1 MHLARSM
8 SYPSCRN
15 CTVRAQ
21 GGSFEGVDSTA
32 AGEEG
37 QVGVLMTGTR
47 PAKMDQNLSND
58 VQDKT
63 ADISG
68 SGRKRLHGGIG
79 LIVRCQGPSGS
90 GVTYL
95 ERCSLWLN
103 LAACPCPV
111 LVLTTDFLLP

>member
-15 CTVRAQ
+15 CTLRAQ

-32 AGEEG
+32 AGGEG

-47 PAKMDQNLSND
+47 PAKMGQNLSND

-68 SGRKRLHGGIG
+68 SGREQKRWASKSI
-79 LIVRCQGPSGS
+79 
-90 GVTYL
+90 
-95 ERCSLWLN
+95 
-103 LAACPCPV
+103 
-111 LVLTTDFLLP
+111 

>member
-32 AGEEG
+32 AGGER

-47 PAKMDQNLSND
+47 PVKMDQNLSND
-58 VQDKT
+58 VQEKT

-68 SGRKRLHGGIG
+68 SGRYRTKRH
-79 LIVRCQGPSGS
+79 
-90 GVTYL
+90 
-95 ERCSLWLN
+95 
-103 LAACPCPV
+103 
-111 LVLTTDFLLP
+111 

>member
-15 CTVRAQ
+15 CTLRAQ

-32 AGEEG
+32 AGGEG

-47 PAKMDQNLSND
+47 PAKMGQNLSND

-68 SGRKRLHGGIG
+68 SGRFRTFELSARTSVAEGGEW
-79 LIVRCQGPSGS
+79 R
-90 GVTYL
+90 T
-95 ERCSLWLN
+95 R
-103 LAACPCPV
+103 
-111 LVLTTDFLLP
+111 D

>member
-15 CTVRAQ
+15 CTLRAQ

-32 AGEEG
+32 AGGEG

-47 PAKMDQNLSND
+47 PAKMGQNLSND

-68 SGRKRLHGGIG
+68 SGRLQTIGAKMASSAIEGAAELHIKSE
-79 LIVRCQGPSGS
+79 V
-90 GVTYL
+90 
-95 ERCSLWLN
+95 
-103 LAACPCPV
+103 
-111 LVLTTDFLLP
+111 